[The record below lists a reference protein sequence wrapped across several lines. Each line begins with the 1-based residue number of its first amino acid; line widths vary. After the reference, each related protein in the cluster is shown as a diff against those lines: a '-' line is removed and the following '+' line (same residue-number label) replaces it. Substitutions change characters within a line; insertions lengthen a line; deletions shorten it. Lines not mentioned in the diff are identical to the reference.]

1 MAAATWLIITFYDKG
16 FNRLVPEGE
25 GCYNKK
31 SCAVSERMHRKYEE
45 KEGEQMAVSGNSR
58 VKDYIF
64 LHISIMIFSFTPV
77 FTKMAS
83 IEFNKNGIWGIKLYF
98 FFFLMLLD
106 CFIYALAWQK
116 NIQKFEL
123 SVAYANKSVYL
134 IWSQIWA
141 VLIFGEVL
149 SIKNVIGL
157 LVVLIG
163 VLVVQRYE

>member
-1 MAAATWLIITFYDKG
+1 
-16 FNRLVPEGE
+16 
-25 GCYNKK
+25 
-31 SCAVSERMHRKYEE
+31 
-45 KEGEQMAVSGNSR
+45 MAVSKNSR
-58 VKDYIF
+58 IKDYIF

-83 IEFNKNGIWGIKLYF
+83 IEFNKNGIWVIKLYF

-163 VLVVQRYE
+163 VLVVQKYE

>member
-1 MAAATWLIITFYDKG
+1 M
-16 FNRLVPEGE
+16 
-25 GCYNKK
+25 
-31 SCAVSERMHRKYEE
+31 
-45 KEGEQMAVSGNSR
+45 
-58 VKDYIF
+58 
-64 LHISIMIFSFTPV
+64 
-77 FTKMAS
+77 
-83 IEFNKNGIWGIKLYF
+83 YF

-163 VLVVQRYE
+163 VLVVQKI

>member
-1 MAAATWLIITFYDKG
+1 
-16 FNRLVPEGE
+16 
-25 GCYNKK
+25 
-31 SCAVSERMHRKYEE
+31 
-45 KEGEQMAVSGNSR
+45 MAVSKNSR
-58 VKDYIF
+58 IKDYIF

-83 IEFNKNGIWGIKLYF
+83 IEFNKHGIWGIKLYF

-163 VLVVQRYE
+163 VLVVQKYE